1 MLIIQVCHF
10 FFFICI
16 CMSIFIRNY
25 KEKLHRFLHRGWPKS
40 GMQKWKHNFPYYNN
54 NFKKVNNTIRNLE
67 EYYILSE
74 QIVFLLPL
82 TLVFF
87 RTTRH
92 GFLHFADSAT
102 GCLYINTGYV
112 TLPFFTSRDKI
123 CNIVVTDYKTRWF
136 SSLTLKLNFLWWFT
150 SYFFLTFSK
159 NVQSSR
165 SASATKGFSRN
176 CVVSHGNQWRVRD
189 CHFRFTS
196 ATFYVFGA

>member
-1 MLIIQVCHF
+1 MVRPTKYFCLFLAIHFLKPADLYLIKKHYFEIQFISWTILIYNSSLNKVLNVNNTSVPL

-40 GMQKWKHNFPYYNN
+40 GMQKWKHNFLYYNN

-87 RTTRH
+87 RTTH

-102 GCLYINTGYV
+102 GCLYIKHGLCNTSVFY
-112 TLPFFTSRDKI
+112 FTR
-123 CNIVVTDYKTRWF
+123 
-136 SSLTLKLNFLWWFT
+136 
-150 SYFFLTFSK
+150 
-159 NVQSSR
+159 
-165 SASATKGFSRN
+165 
-176 CVVSHGNQWRVRD
+176 
-189 CHFRFTS
+189 
-196 ATFYVFGA
+196 